1 MIKFLSVTKLYG
13 HGREQRRVLD
23 NVSLE
28 IKRGEFV
35 SVVGQSGAGKTTLI
49 QALIGEK
56 IDEGSITVNNFDIT
70 KAKQSELQEY
80 RRHVGVV
87 FQDYKLLPRKT
98 VFENISFALEVC
110 GYKKQDIAHL
120 TVEAMRKT
128 GIEEQ
133 RNQYPNE
140 LSGGERQRTAI
151 ARALVHAPEILIADE
166 PTGNLDEENARQ
178 IVELLLK
185 INREGTTIILA
196 SHNKEIVNQI
206 NRRVITL
213 KRGALIS
220 DNTANPAQRGFA
232 G

>member
-1 MIKFLSVTKLYG
+1 MIKFSHITKRYG
-13 HGREQRRVLD
+13 RGRQQKAVLD
-23 NVSLE
+23 NVTLE
-28 IKRGEFV
+28 IQRGEFV
-35 SVVGQSGAGKTTLI
+35 SVVGASGAGKTTLI
-49 QALIGEK
+49 LALIGEK

-70 KAKQSELQEY
+70 KATPSELQEY
-80 RRHVGVV
+80 RRNVGVV

-98 VFENISFALEVC
+98 VFENIAFALEVC
-110 GYKKQDIAHL
+110 GYRKHDISHL
-120 TVEAMRKT
+120 VTEAMRKT

-206 NRRVITL
+206 NRRVIKL
-213 KRGALIS
+213 KNGGVIS
-220 DNTANPAQRGFA
+220 DKENATYS
-232 G
+232 